1 MSVLLALGLLCGFGA
16 CGPGAGSGAGSAAST
31 AGVDFFLAEPGFDC
45 LSSEQTGCEHG
56 WLAAG
61 GTDAGGVVIAVVGA
75 DRDPWFGSDK
85 LRHFV
90 TAFAVTGHAQAG
102 LRALDVDRGDAVV
115 GGFVISMVAGFGKE
129 VHDVRRGSF
138 FSLKD
143 LAWDLA
149 GALTGA
155 VLVAAAR

>member
-1 MSVLLALGLLCGFGA
+1 MSVLALALLCGVGA
-16 CGPGAGSGAGSAAST
+16 CGPGAGSGAGSGACT
-31 AGVDFFLAEPGFDC
+31 AGVSFLDEPGAFDC
-45 LSSEQTGCEHG
+45 LSSEHTGCEHG
-56 WLAAG
+56 WFAAG
-61 GTDAGGVVIAVVGA
+61 GTDAGGVVIGVAGA

-102 LRALDVDRGDAVV
+102 LRALGVDRGDAVV
-115 GGFVISMVAGFGKE
+115 GGFVISMVAGIGKE
-129 VHDVRRGSF
+129 VHDVRKGSF